1 MMKGTLIIIPG
12 KIVNLI
18 RKYNI
23 AGRSFQI
30 DNTQNEALDH
40 ERVLAKKIAKPFW
53 RFYLLGF
60 QDKYD

>member
-1 MMKGTLIIIPG
+1 MKGTLIIIPG

-40 ERVLAKKIAKPFW
+40 ERVLAKKIAKP
-53 RFYLLGF
+53 
-60 QDKYD
+60 